1 MTVPRSSPP
10 RKRRAS
16 VASVVFTVTVTT
28 TMIATGGFG
37 ALPGNPITTT
47 FQEEIGQNLPDPFL
61 DLFNSYLDDLSV
73 PTIPP
78 QPASTPNP
86 SLDLIALLLGD
97 TPTETPDALTPSP
110 TETPTA
116 APSPTVTLTS
126 AFTPTST
133 PTATSTYTPT
143 STPTPTPT
151 RICSRPSTTP
161 ATTTFINGSGLTM
174 EIYLVNPDCKLTL
187 ASALGPEQSIILE
200 TFIGQFWWFVD
211 AASTRLVA
219 DYVVSSANET
229 VDVSTGTIIAA
240 TVTPATPPTS
250 VPFTGFTV
258 SNVSLTDDV
267 AQFGTSITLSPG
279 QEFYVSYD
287 FRVFNDPCPGCITQ
301 LVTGLGSPGAHAG
314 TCAYNGVPGVSPGVT
329 GFESVT
335 LYAPEASGTYYVV
348 VEYHWQFNCGDA
360 LSFYGTG
367 GAVSPQFIGQ
377 ITVR

>member
-16 VASVVFTVTVTT
+16 VASVVFTVTMTT

-37 ALPGNPITTT
+37 ALPVNPITTT
-47 FQEEIGQNLPDPFL
+47 FQEEIGRNLPEPVLGF
-61 DLFNSYLDDLSV
+61 FNSYLDDLSV

-86 SLDLIALLLGD
+86 SLDLIALLLGG
-97 TPTETPDALTPSP
+97 TPTETPETLPPSPTETLSFTPSP
-110 TETPTA
+110 TET
-116 APSPTVTLTS
+116 STS

-133 PTATSTYTPT
+133 LTATPTFTPT
-143 STPTPTPT
+143 FTPTPTPT
-151 RICSRPSTTP
+151 RICSRPSATP
-161 ATTTFINGSGLTM
+161 ATTTFINGSGLII
-174 EIYLVNPDCKLTL
+174 EIYLVSPDCKLTL

-200 TFIGQFWWFVD
+200 TFIGQLWWFID
-211 AASTRLVA
+211 SADGHLIA
-219 DYVVSSANET
+219 DYVVSSTDET
-229 VDVSTGTIIAA
+229 VDVSTGTVVSA
-240 TVTPATPPTS
+240 TVTPATPSTS
-250 VPFTGFTV
+250 VPFAGFTV
-258 SNVSLTDDV
+258 SNVSLTDDL
-267 AQFGTSITLSPG
+267 AQFGTSITLAPG

-301 LVTGLGSPGAHAG
+301 LVTGLGNPGTHAG

-367 GAVSPQFIGQ
+367 GSVSPQYIGQ
-377 ITVR
+377 ITVP